1 VYIADV
7 LGDNAGDSD
16 MRQADVSAIVLA
28 LVTLGGTTEI
38 GSFLFLAA
46 PPMGAKTIK
55 EVREVMLHYR
65 VKLCQCKHGFIPC
78 LTKKAIY
85 YWLRDKHY
93 YTCYLRFPNTKLL
106 CH

>member
-38 GSFLFLAA
+38 GSFLFFAA
-46 PPMGAKTIK
+46 PPKG
-55 EVREVMLHYR
+55 
-65 VKLCQCKHGFIPC
+65 G
-78 LTKKAIY
+78 
-85 YWLRDKHY
+85 
-93 YTCYLRFPNTKLL
+93 
-106 CH
+106 